1 MTNTALKKLSKDKDG
16 FFLMVEGSQI
26 DWAGH
31 DNDIVG
37 AMSEMEDF
45 EQAYKAA
52 IDFAKKTSIHWLSQR
67 LTTQPAGTPSVRTA
81 FTTGSVSQ
89 LKRQNA
95 RLTLWQKK
103 SPAAQ
108 MLKKH

>member
-1 MTNTALKKLSKDKDG
+1 MQRIERLNKNKNG

-45 EQAYKAA
+45 EKA
-52 IDFAKKTSIHWLSQR
+52 FK
-67 LTTQPAGTPSVRTA
+67 
-81 FTTGSVSQ
+81 
-89 LKRQNA
+89 A
-95 RLTLWQKK
+95 RLSLRKR
-103 SPAAQ
+103 
-108 MLKKH
+108 

>member
-1 MTNTALKKLSKDKDG
+1 MIDRNDNTPSLEEMTQATIERLNKNKNG

-45 EQAYKAA
+45 ESAFKAA
-52 IDFAKKTSIHWLSQR
+52 IEFAKRISRH
-67 LTTQPAGTPSVRTA
+67 
-81 FTTGSVSQ
+81 
-89 LKRQNA
+89 
-95 RLTLWQKK
+95 
-103 SPAAQ
+103 
-108 MLKKH
+108 

>member
-1 MTNTALKKLSKDKDG
+1 MIDRNEKTPSLEEMTNAAIERLNKNKKG

-45 EQAYKAA
+45 EKPL
-52 IDFAKKTSIHWLSQR
+52 KLR
-67 LTTQPAGTPSVRTA
+67 LNLR
-81 FTTGSVSQ
+81 
-89 LKRQNA
+89 KR
-95 RLTLWQKK
+95 
-103 SPAAQ
+103 
-108 MLKKH
+108 

>member
-1 MTNTALKKLSKDKDG
+1 MIDRNDKTPSLEEMTNAAIERLNKNKNG

-45 EQAYKAA
+45 EK
-52 IDFAKKTSIHWLSQR
+52 LSKQR
-67 LTTQPAGTPSVRTA
+67 LSLR
-81 FTTGSVSQ
+81 
-89 LKRQNA
+89 KR
-95 RLTLWQKK
+95 
-103 SPAAQ
+103 
-108 MLKKH
+108 

>member
-1 MTNTALKKLSKDKDG
+1 MIDRKAETPSLADMTNSAISSLKQNKNG

-45 EQAYKAA
+45 EKAFKAA
-52 IDFAKKTSIHWLSQR
+52 IDFAKKTSIH
-67 LTTQPAGTPSVRTA
+67 
-81 FTTGSVSQ
+81 
-89 LKRQNA
+89 
-95 RLTLWQKK
+95 
-103 SPAAQ
+103 
-108 MLKKH
+108 

>member
-1 MTNTALKKLSKDKDG
+1 MLNDKNDQILGLFAPGGLDKMIDRNEKTPSLEEMTNAAIERLNKNKKG

-45 EQAYKAA
+45 EKHL
-52 IDFAKKTSIHWLSQR
+52 KLRLSLR
-67 LTTQPAGTPSVRTA
+67 
-81 FTTGSVSQ
+81 
-89 LKRQNA
+89 KR
-95 RLTLWQKK
+95 
-103 SPAAQ
+103 
-108 MLKKH
+108 

>member
-1 MTNTALKKLSKDKDG
+1 MTNTAIKKLSKDKDG
-16 FFLMVEGSQI
+16 FFLMVEGDQI

-52 IDFAKKTSIHWLSQR
+52 LDFAK
-67 LTTQPAGTPSVRTA
+67 
-81 FTTGSVSQ
+81 
-89 LKRQNA
+89 RQAYIGCRNG
-95 RLTLWQKK
+95 
-103 SPAAQ
+103 
-108 MLKKH
+108 

>member
-1 MTNTALKKLSKDKDG
+1 MIDRNEKTPSLEEMTNATIERLNKNKNG

-45 EQAYKAA
+45 EKAFKA
-52 IDFAKKTSIHWLSQR
+52 TIEFAKKIKIR
-67 LTTQPAGTPSVRTA
+67 
-81 FTTGSVSQ
+81 
-89 LKRQNA
+89 
-95 RLTLWQKK
+95 
-103 SPAAQ
+103 
-108 MLKKH
+108 

>member
-1 MTNTALKKLSKDKDG
+1 MIDRNEKTPSLEEMTNAAIERLNKNKNG

-45 EQAYKAA
+45 EKAFKA
-52 IDFAKKTSIHWLSQR
+52 TIEFAKKDKNTLVV
-67 LTTQPAGTPSVRTA
+67 ATA
-81 FTTGSVSQ
+81 I
-89 LKRQNA
+89 
-95 RLTLWQKK
+95 TLLV
-103 SPAAQ
+103 AY
-108 MLKKH
+108 L

>member
-1 MTNTALKKLSKDKDG
+1 MIITTRSLDYLLLAVFAKMIERSEDVPSLEEMTTAAIDRLNKNKNG

-45 EQAYKAA
+45 EKAFKAA
-52 IDFAKKTSIHWLSQR
+52 IDLRKKISIR
-67 LTTQPAGTPSVRTA
+67 
-81 FTTGSVSQ
+81 
-89 LKRQNA
+89 
-95 RLTLWQKK
+95 
-103 SPAAQ
+103 
-108 MLKKH
+108 

>member
-1 MTNTALKKLSKDKDG
+1 MIDRNEKTPSLEEMTNAAIERLNKNKNG

-45 EQAYKAA
+45 EKAFKAA
-52 IDFAKKTSIHWLSQR
+52 IEFAKKDKKYVSCCNGRSRYWWLIFRCQWR
-67 LTTQPAGTPSVRTA
+67 V
-81 FTTGSVSQ
+81 
-89 LKRQNA
+89 
-95 RLTLWQKK
+95 
-103 SPAAQ
+103 
-108 MLKKH
+108 

>member
-1 MTNTALKKLSKDKDG
+1 MIDRTDKTPSLEEMTNAAIERLNKNKKG

-45 EQAYKAA
+45 EKHL
-52 IDFAKKTSIHWLSQR
+52 KQR
-67 LTTQPAGTPSVRTA
+67 LSLR
-81 FTTGSVSQ
+81 
-89 LKRQNA
+89 KR
-95 RLTLWQKK
+95 
-103 SPAAQ
+103 
-108 MLKKH
+108 